1 MYMSSARGGRVHE
14 EEVNIRI
21 ADLLSEELGL
31 NCRPERPSGRR
42 RPDIRCY
49 YRGFNIVI
57 ESSYDRG
64 DAEEDA
70 RRRIEKEEGFDIAV
84 ALWLKEGD
92 RYRADL
98 GVRELKELIRGSRFD
113 VALFTPS
120 PQSELVKFITERVST
135 ARLSAGWFID
145 VNLSFIKDLVNN
157 SIEYLIEEGVVE
169 GVIEEVNRGLVNFI
183 TTLENQPQNT
193 WQRIYDI
200 LYRLYGLQL
209 TETRDA
215 EVVYGQAGLSI
226 LLSSTFY
233 EHVRALHGLDSLNA
247 YVNRYGPIQGLV
259 KALEDL
265 LKFDY
270 RTAVEMTI
278 EILSTLPPE
287 ASGAVRQLIELGVKI
302 AQERYLLRRDFA
314 GRVYHRIVG
323 DIAHR
328 KGFATFYTE
337 VPAAYLLSTL
347 AVNTL
352 LGTDEKPI
360 TMLSKDEAQAIA
372 NKISGT
378 KVGDFACGSGTL
390 LTAAYGSLMGLESAI
405 KLYYNLGINLD
416 DIGKALIEDGVYG
429 IDALR
434 YASQI
439 TAINLALI
447 GPQGKVTRENVFTI
461 YLGILNEPNA
471 PYKGPWLGSLELLN
485 NGKRVGGIL
494 AFIEGGLQGAVE
506 RVSVS
511 GVEGVFTIPDEFN
524 LIIMNPPF
532 TRATGRTEAYGK
544 KGRRGLFGFI
554 ADEKARRSLV
564 KNFNNVRDR
573 VGEFLSNN
581 AKASKDLFPPIIKE
595 IIEGK
600 DDLDAYLD
608 IGQAGEGLLFLY
620 LAHRF
625 IKNGGVVAFVLP
637 RNLLMGVSWFLARV
651 LLATKYHL
659 KYVIVSSDSENGFNF
674 SEGTSLSEVLIVARR
689 QDEHSPDEETVFIN
703 LLRKPN
709 TVLEAVYLANMIMDG
724 LVGNRGSQFF
734 SIGNA
739 VVYRVRRI
747 DLVRNVDNW
756 GRFVALP
763 NIELIQYTMGLISS
777 GVIKLGDTKV
787 QVPITPLNDLIVSIG
802 IDRHQY
808 HNYFNISTVPRPDYP
823 YPVLHGGGEEVRSSM
838 ITKPNAYAQAKVS
851 KANEAYRRYSGRV
864 LLPDRIWWPTMH
876 VSALY
881 SETPVLSNIF
891 HAVRLR
897 VGDDVREL
905 AEKSLVLWLNS
916 IWGLL
921 SIFINREET
930 RGLFTE
936 LKMAQWRLLPVLN
949 VMALGI
955 DRLRCL
961 AEAFNRHASAQ
972 FLVGGRLIDQFE
984 SGGRLV
990 LDTDVANCLGMRVGS
1005 RELDEL
1011 KRLYRLFGNAL
1022 RQLGR

>member
-70 RRRIEKEEGFDIAV
+70 RKRIEKEEGFDIAI

-98 GVRELKELIRGSRFD
+98 GVSELKELIRGSRFD

-145 VNLSFIKDLVNN
+145 VNLSFIRDLVNN

-183 TTLENQPQNT
+183 TALENQPQNT

-278 EILSTLPPE
+278 EVLSTLPPE

-337 VPAAYLLSTL
+337 VPAAYLLST
-347 AVNTL
+347 
-352 LGTDEKPI
+352 
-360 TMLSKDEAQAIA
+360 
-372 NKISGT
+372 
-378 KVGDFACGSGTL
+378 
-390 LTAAYGSLMGLESAI
+390 

-494 AFIEGGLQGAVE
+494 AFIEGGLQCAVE

-511 GVEGVFTIPDEFN
+511 GVEGVFAIPDEFD

-554 ADEKARRSLV
+554 ADEKARQSLV

-581 AKASKDLFPPIIKE
+581 AKASKDLFPPIIQE

-625 IKNGGVVAFVLP
+625 IKDGGVVAFVLP

-674 SEGTSLSEVLIVARR
+674 SEGTSLSEVLIVAKR
-689 QDEHSPDEETVFIN
+689 QDKHSPDEETVFIN

-709 TVLEAVYLANMIMDG
+709 TVLEAVYLANMIMDS

-763 NIELIQYTMGLISS
+763 NIELVQYTMGLINN

-787 QVPITPLNDLIVSIG
+787 QVPITPLNDIIINIG

-808 HNYFNISTVPRPDYP
+808 HDYFNINTVPRPDYP
-823 YPVLHGGGEEVRSSM
+823 YLVLHGGGEEVRSSM

-864 LLPDRIWWPTMH
+864 LLPDRVRWNTMH

-891 HAVRLR
+891 YAVRLR
-897 VGDDVREL
+897 VGNDDVREL
-905 AEKSLVLWLNS
+905 AEKALVLWLNS

-930 RGLFTE
+930 EGLFTE

-949 VMALGI
+949 VTALGI

-972 FLVGGRLIDQFE
+972 FLVGGRLINQFE

-1022 RQLGR
+1022 RQLGRMIAC